1 MFDQNNP
8 RPDESFNPNP
18 NLNQNPN
25 PAPGPQSTEY
35 RFTREDLPR
44 QQPYMDANFVPK
56 GQEPPPR
63 TYYTPPTPPPPPQRK
78 KKQKKQPGLAG
89 FIAACLVCAIL
100 GGLGGG
106 ALVAAVMPQTRQS
119 AGSGTGGQLTISD
132 GRDKTSPTP
141 TRNPG
146 EALTGAEI
154 YSLGQLQAVGVTTE
168 ITYTNYFGI
177 QSTSPVTGSGFIVTE
192 DGYIVTNYHVI
203 AQAQKSKLA
212 VSVFLNNGEKY
223 EARIVGFEE
232 ANDLAVLKIEAKG
245 LSAATLGN
253 SDNLAVGEEIFAIGN
268 PLGELSF
275 SLFSGRVSALNR
287 DISTKDE
294 TTGLVT
300 TNNMFQIDAAV
311 NQGNSGGPV
320 YNDRGEVVGIVT
332 AKYMNVGVE
341 GLGFAIPIN
350 DVASLVDQLINQGYI
365 SGRPSF
371 GFNLTTVDSAVA
383 QYYNMVEGA
392 YVYSIQPG
400 SAAEKAGLKVGDIIT
415 EFNGKEITSSNSVA
429 SEKKRYAPGDTVNL
443 KIFRQGEYMEV
454 GVVLDEEKPVQEA
467 IQNLNPF
474 QQGETNRNTN

>member
-1 MFDQNNP
+1 MFQQNH
-8 RPDESFNPNP
+8 PNGEGG
-18 NLNQNPN
+18 QNPN
-25 PAPGPQSTEY
+25 PSPNQPNSEY
-35 RFTREDLPR
+35 SYTKESLPHR
-44 QQPYMDANFVPK
+44 TYMDANYVPR
-56 GQEPPPR
+56 ESAPPPPR
-63 TYYTPPTPPPPPQRK
+63 YYTPPEPPPQREKKEK
-78 KKQKKQPGLAG
+78 KKPGVAG
-89 FIAACLVCAIL
+89 FIAACLVCALL

-106 ALVAAVMPQTRQS
+106 ALVAATLPRTGQ
-119 AGSGTGGQLTISD
+119 GTGGGQLNISD
-132 GRDKTSPTP
+132 EQVRPEQTARPVQSGQVM
-141 TRNPG
+141 
-146 EALTGAEI
+146 TGAEI
-154 YSLGQLQAVGVTTE
+154 YSLGCLQAVGVTTE
-168 ITYTNYFGI
+168 VTYTNYFGI

-203 AQAQKSKLA
+203 AQAQKNKLK
-212 VSVFLNNGEKY
+212 VSVFLSNGEKY
-223 EARIVGFEE
+223 DARIVGFEE
-232 ANDLAVLKIEAKG
+232 ANDLAVLKIEATG

-287 DISTKDE
+287 DIQTKDE

-300 TNNMFQIDAAV
+300 TNNMFQVDAAV

-350 DVASLVDQLINQGYI
+350 DVANLVDQLINQGYI

-371 GFNLTTVDSAVA
+371 GFVLSTVDSAIA

-392 YVYSIQPG
+392 YIYSIEEG

-415 EFNGKEITSSNSVA
+415 EVNGKEVKTFNDVSN
-429 SEKKRYAPGDTVNL
+429 EKRNYSPGDTVTL
-443 KIFRQGEYMEV
+443 KIYRQGEYMDV
-454 GVVLDEEKPVQEA
+454 SVILDEEKPVKEA
-467 IQNLNPF
+467 ITRPDPGDGQNN
-474 QQGETNRNTN
+474 

>member
-1 MFDQNNP
+1 MFQQNNP
-8 RPDESFNPNP
+8 SGEGGQTPNP
-18 NLNQNPN
+18 SPNQPN
-25 PAPGPQSTEY
+25 PEY
-35 RFTREDLPR
+35 RYTRESIPHR
-44 QQPYMDANFVPK
+44 AYMDANYVPR
-56 GQEPPPR
+56 ESTPPPPR
-63 TYYTPPTPPPPPQRK
+63 YYAPPPPPPQRVKQEK
-78 KKQKKQPGLAG
+78 KPGIGG
-89 FIAACLVCAIL
+89 FIAACLVCALL

-106 ALVAAVMPQTRQS
+106 ALVAAALPPARQS
-119 AGSGTGGQLTISD
+119 TGGQLNISD
-132 GRDKTSPTP
+132 EQ
-141 TRNPG
+141 TRPEQTARPVQAG
-146 EALTGAEI
+146 QALTGAEI
-154 YSLGQLQAVGVTTE
+154 YSLGCLQAVGVTTE
-168 ITYTNYFGI
+168 VTYTNYFGI

-203 AQAQKSKLA
+203 AQAQKSRLA
-212 VSVFLNNGEKY
+212 VSVFLSNGEKY

-232 ANDLAVLKIEAKG
+232 ANDLAVLKIDATG

-287 DISTKDE
+287 DIQTKDA

-300 TNNMFQIDAAV
+300 TNNMFQVDAAV

-350 DVASLVDQLINQGYI
+350 DVANLVDQLINQGYI

-371 GFNLTTVDSAVA
+371 GFVLSTVDSTIA

-392 YVYSIQPG
+392 YIYSIEKD

-415 EFNGKEITSSNSVA
+415 ELNGKEIKTFNDVSN
-429 SEKKRYAPGDTVNL
+429 EKKKYSPGDTVSL
-443 KIFRQGEYMEV
+443 KIYRQGEHMEV
-454 GVVLDEEKPVQEA
+454 SVTLDEEQPV
-467 IQNLNPF
+467 
-474 QQGETNRNTN
+474 RNTMAGLTPGDGQTN